1 MGREGSLTTAGHPP
15 PELSLR
21 IAGVMHMEGAE
32 AIGPDID
39 ALYRFHQMGLRSPRS
54 GLARS

>member
-1 MGREGSLTTAGHPP
+1 
-15 PELSLR
+15 
-21 IAGVMHMEGAE
+21 MHMEGAE